1 MTEKK
6 VPLTSL
12 AKANDVYLPMIE
24 HQLMGNGIEFNDYS
38 RKCVM
43 NAISEIYQLL
53 EKQGLPFD
61 APDLDQSNIS
71 NILANV
77 AHLELNPL
85 AQPSE
90 CYFIIRNVKRGNGYK
105 KMIEMGIEGD
115 GNDAILARFGRNV
128 KKVYPHWIVRED
140 DHFVYPKYNGLE
152 MTPPEWEPKGT
163 GDVVRIVYPILH
175 TDNTIH
181 YYIGEREDVKR
192 NLLAHINNNMMN
204 ETFGLAE
211 NTYKATAEQLK
222 KIAVKKAEIKKKAK
236 ELGFDAINDP
246 VVSEYISPAWKE
258 DFSMESMIIRKI
270 RNNIVTKIPKDFS
283 CSAIKESFDEVSMTG
298 YSSAKMEIE
307 DRTAIIDVEPIDSP
321 EPDENVSEGNGVSE
335 TQENPSQVNSD
346 ARIDNIESREKPSF
360 D

>member
-1 MTEKK
+1 MSEKN
-6 VPLTSL
+6 VPLTAL
-12 AKANDVYLPMIE
+12 AKANDLYLPMIE
-24 HQLMGNGIEFNDYS
+24 HQLMNNGIDFNDYS

-43 NAISEIYQLL
+43 NAVSEIYQLL
-53 EKQGLPFD
+53 EKQSIPFD
-61 APDLDQSNIS
+61 SPDLNQSNIS

-90 CYFIIRNVKRGNGYK
+90 CYFIIRKVKRGDVYK

-140 DHFVYPKYNGLE
+140 DYFEYPKFNGLE
-152 MTPPEWEPKGT
+152 MMPPKWEPRGT

-175 TDNTIH
+175 DDNTIH

-192 NLLAHINNNMMN
+192 NLLAHINNNLMN

-211 NTYKATAEQLK
+211 STYKATPEQLS
-222 KIAVKKAEIKKKAK
+222 KIAAKKAEIKKKAK
-236 ELGFDAINDP
+236 EKGFDAIYDP
-246 VVSEYISPAWKE
+246 EISEYISPAWKE
-258 DFSMESMIIRKI
+258 DFSNESMIIRKI

-283 CSAIKESFDEVSMTG
+283 SPFVKESFDEVTMTG
-298 YSSAKMEIE
+298 YSSAKTEIE
-307 DRTAIIDVEPIDSP
+307 NRTAIIDVEPINSP
-321 EPDENVSEGNGVSE
+321 EPDEIVPEGSGDKKAEGNPSE
-335 TQENPSQVNSD
+335 DVPEARIENVD
-346 ARIDNIESREKPSF
+346 ARAKPNF

>member
-1 MTEKK
+1 MTEKNL
-6 VPLTSL
+6 PLTAL
-12 AKANDVYLPMIE
+12 AKANDVFLPMIE

-43 NAISEIYQLL
+43 NALSEIYQLL
-53 EKQGLPFD
+53 EKQGLQFD
-61 APDLDQSNIS
+61 AKDLDQSNIS
-71 NILANV
+71 NILTNV

-175 TDNTIH
+175 TDDTIH

-192 NLLAHINNNMMN
+192 NLLAHINNNLMN
-204 ETFGLAE
+204 ETFGLAKS
-211 NTYKATAEQLK
+211 TYDATSDQLS
-222 KIAVKKAEIKKKAK
+222 KIAAKKAEIKKKAK
-236 ELGFDAINDP
+236 EAGFDAIYDP
-246 VVSEYISPAWKE
+246 VISEYISPAWKE

-283 CSAIKESFDEVSMTG
+283 SSVIKESFDEVSVTG
-298 YSSAKMEIE
+298 YSSAKREIE
-307 DRTAIIDVEPIDSP
+307 ERTAIIDVEPINPP
-321 EPDENVSEGNGVSE
+321 ENDENVPRGSGDNKA
-335 TQENPSQVNSD
+335 QENPSMNGSE
-346 ARIDNIESREKPSF
+346 ARIENVDDREKPNF